1 MNEQQRAEWAE
12 RLVRVR
18 EEARIRAREA
28 WDYGE
33 RSGVGPV
40 EERRQPL
47 LVLVAV
53 VVVMSLIVAVLATP
67 GVAVVTRTMRGI
79 TERFSGPISE
89 IALPN
94 VAQRSVV
101 LDRRGQVLATL
112 SGEENRVRV
121 DLAQIPK
128 HMQQA
133 VLAIED
139 AKFYTHKGVD
149 PTGLMRA
156 LLSNVRSGAL
166 VQGGS
171 TITQQLVKNTLVGS
185 ERSLD
190 RKILEARLAV
200 RLEQEMTKDEILE
213 AYLNEAYFGNGV
225 YGVGAAAEFY
235 FGRDVKNLTIPQ
247 AAMLAAIIKAP
258 TDLEPLKNP
267 KQARARR
274 AIVVRRML
282 SEGFITPKQARN
294 ADKAGLGAKAHPIP
308 DAETPYFVEHIKQQ
322 LFDDPRLGAT
332 REERIT
338 AVFQAGLR
346 ITTTL
351 DLRQQTRAD
360 EAIRGVLTSK
370 SDPQA
375 ALVSIDPPTG
385 QLRAV
390 IGGRDFDAAKFDLA
404 TQGQRQPGST
414 FKAVAL
420 VAALRDGF
428 GPSLTFDTP
437 SPLELKDPGTGKQIQ
452 INNYSRAAEGFIDL
466 RRATERS
473 VNTYFIQLTQAVG
486 ADKIA
491 ETGKALGITTKLPA
505 VLSLGLGTVAVK
517 PVELAAAYA
526 TLANDGVRCDWYS
539 IVKVVGP
546 DGKTILS
553 NKPRCERAIDAGV
566 AAQATQ
572 ILRGVP
578 ERGTGANARISGRQ
592 SAGKT
597 GTTDNYTDAWY
608 AGYTP
613 QLATAVWMGYP
624 ESNSH
629 EMHNVQGV
637 ADVAGGTLPAKIWGI
652 YMRAAHRGLPV
663 KAFPAAPGGPSAAV
677 PDVVGGSLDAARE
690 TLKGA
695 RFYAIQ
701 LTEGASGIVIA
712 QDPPAGT
719 SVPAGS
725 LVTLTLRSER
735 ATPSPTPTPTSRPS
749 RSPTPTPKATPKPT
763 ASASPSRS
771 STPSPN
777 PSTSSSDPP

>member
-1 MNEQQRAEWAE
+1 MSERSDRVAEVRAE
-12 RLVRVR
+12 LT
-18 EEARIRAREA
+18 ARMREA
-28 WDYGE
+28 WNYGE
-33 RSGVGPV
+33 GSGVGPV
-40 EERRQPL
+40 SDRKQPL
-47 LVLVAV
+47 AVLIALVTA
-53 VVVMSLIVAVLATP
+53 MSLIVALIATP

-79 TERFSGPISE
+79 AQRFSGPISE
-89 IALPN
+89 VALPN

-101 LDRRGQVLATL
+101 LDRSGRVLATL
-112 SGEENRVRV
+112 SGEEDRVIVPLKR
-121 DLAQIPK
+121 IPK
-128 HMQQA
+128 HTRDA

-156 LLSNVRSGAL
+156 LLSNVRSGSL

-213 AYLNEAYFGNGV
+213 AYLNEAYFGNGM
-225 YGVGAAAEFY
+225 YGVGTASEFY
-235 FGRDVKNLTIPQ
+235 FGRKVEDLSIPQ
-247 AAMLAAIIKAP
+247 SALLAAVIKAP

-267 KQARARR
+267 KRAKARR

-282 SEGFITPKQARN
+282 SEGFISQKQARN
-294 ADKAGLGAKAHPIP
+294 ANLAGLGAKAHPTP
-308 DAETPYFVEHIKQQ
+308 SAETPYFVEHIKQQ
-322 LFDDPRLGAT
+322 LFGDERLGAT

-338 AVFQAGLR
+338 AVFKAGLR

-351 DLRQQTRAD
+351 DLRQQQRAD
-360 EAIRGVLTSK
+360 EAVRGVLDAK

-390 IGGRDFDAAKFDLA
+390 IGGRDFDNAKFDLA

-437 SPLELKDPGTGKQIQ
+437 SPYKLKDPGTGKQIE
-452 INNYSRAAEGFIDL
+452 INNYSRESEGFIDL

-473 VNTYFIQLTQAVG
+473 VNTYYVQLMQAVG
-486 ADKIA
+486 PEKVAK
-491 ETGKALGITTKLPA
+491 TGKDLGITTKLST

-517 PVELAAAYA
+517 PVELASAYA
-526 TLANDGVRCDWYS
+526 TLANGGVRCDWYS
-539 IVKVVGP
+539 IVKVTGP
-546 DGKTILS
+546 DGKNILA
-553 NKPRCERAIDAGV
+553 NKPKCERAIEAGV
-566 AAQATQ
+566 VAQATQ

-578 ERGTGANARISGRQ
+578 DRGTGRLARIGRQ

-624 ESNSH
+624 ESNEH
-629 EMHNVQGV
+629 EMHNIQGV
-637 ADVAGGTLPAKIWGI
+637 PDVAGGTLPAKIWGI
-652 YMRAAHRGLPV
+652 YMRAAHKGLPV
-663 KAFPAAPGGPSAAV
+663 KSFASAPAGPSASV
-677 PDVVGGSLDAARE
+677 PDVVGISLDEARE
-690 TLKGA
+690 KLKSA

-701 LTEGASGIVIA
+701 LTAGATGIVIA
-712 QDPPAGT
+712 QDPAAGT

-725 LVTLTLRSER
+725 LITLKLKSER
-735 ATPSPTPTPTSRPS
+735 PTKPKPSPSPSASRKPSPSPSPSKSKSPTPSPSATSPRPS
-749 RSPTPTPKATPKPT
+749 P
-763 ASASPSRS
+763 
-771 STPSPN
+771 
-777 PSTSSSDPP
+777 